1 MEKKKLQFCYRK
13 EGMWFGWEIRLGGC
27 KSGYGKE
34 CLKPEWGKIDYPTN
48 DFRFPFVNS
57 FTYSPSIYWA
67 DIVALMIQSY
77 ARHSPFLFIDK
88 MKKAKAIYS
97 ELAIARESATF
108 WASQVAL
115 VAQLVKNLPVMWETW
130 GWILGWENPW
140 GRESLPT
147 PIQLNENSGLESSMN
162 CTVLGVAKSG
172 TRLSDFHFTSGGA
185 SGKNL
190 PVNSGDT
197 RDADSIPG
205 SGRSSGGGQ
214 GNPL

>member
-1 MEKKKLQFCYRK
+1 
-13 EGMWFGWEIRLGGC
+13 MWFGWEIRLGGC

-34 CLKPEWGKIDYPTN
+34 CLKPEWGKIDYSTN

-140 GRESLPT
+140 GRTGWWSIVWPERGET
-147 PIQLNENSGLESSMN
+147 GHRGGSM
-162 CTVLGVAKSG
+162 VVGA
-172 TRLSDFHFTSGGA
+172 RLSGA
-185 SGKNL
+185 
-190 PVNSGDT
+190 
-197 RDADSIPG
+197 AA
-205 SGRSSGGGQ
+205 
-214 GNPL
+214 GNPVMTWRMLFIYGI